1 MTRLICADETTSG
14 GREAALVLDLAGER
28 VSVRE
33 VIRRRVFQEAAEYNA
48 RASSGPFRGLVRPTE
63 AEAVLNGPRGPVHPP
78 VRVDPE
84 EQFAAAVAAFSR
96 NGFLVLTGERQLTD
110 LDEEIE
116 LTPGLE
122 VTFLKLVPLVGG

>member
-1 MTRLICADETTSG
+1 M
-14 GREAALVLDLAGER
+14 LDLAGER

-48 RASSGPFRGLVRPTE
+48 RESAGPFRGLVRPTE
-63 AEAVLNGPRGPVHPP
+63 AEAALNGPREPRHAPR
-78 VRVDPE
+78 RVDPE

-96 NGFLVLTGERQLTD
+96 NGFLVLTGDRQLTD
-110 LDEEIE
+110 LDEEVE